1 MTNNDIPNQTSP
13 LYNVQPTSH
22 TSEKRIFP
30 SLPYTSENLKF
41 INKFNF
47 QFSDLTDSEYITL
60 CNMLLKYKTC
70 YATQKNDVGK
80 ISTPFRIR
88 LKPNA
93 QLMTQRPSKVP
104 IHYRDKLNVL
114 LKELEKYNIIKQ
126 IGSSPQDKP
135 VYGTTY
141 LNPLIIIPKGD
152 TIKCVLN
159 ARHLNSNTEQSDES
173 WPIEP
178 LAPQL
183 ARANKKYK
191 SVIDLMYAYAHTPLD
206 EDTIKLTSFS
216 SGDKLFA
223 FIRGFYGLKSL
234 PNFFTK
240 QMSTFFKTLTEQG
253 FALVYIDD
261 LLLLSDSKKHMFQL
275 IKQLHIISTKNNLK
289 LAPEK
294 SFFMLLK
301 VKFLGHEIGYNTI
314 KPIHSKIAA
323 IHKIPSPTGKVALM
337 SFIGALNFYTKFIEK
352 LHINLKPFYDLLHEN
367 TPWKWTDEHENLFQK
382 LKMSLTSE
390 TELTIPN
397 TKHPFFIT
405 VDASVIGLGAVL
417 FQLNEQNKM
426 KVISYNSRILNPQEQ
441 KLSTLDR
448 ELLGIVHA
456 LQIYEFLI
464 IGSPHLIHI
473 FTDHKPLLH
482 CFTKKGNLSPRFY
495 RAQMQLTKFSKLKI
509 IHTPGKNLSVADM
522 LSRSFTKAEL
532 QLNQLKHKHLPPQI
546 DFALLQDNTLKPVHY
561 LIKHEEILPH
571 QKHDSHPILADYGT
585 DQFSIRINDKGNDI
599 VVKPLQSFS
608 FKSITPFQTKFRTPT
623 KKNNKTLHQQSLLLN
638 DTDVTS
644 DDEDHIYTR
653 IPKSN
658 SSFLQDTTLQTEN
671 YSTLK
676 QPTHNTPQKLV
687 SAINVQ
693 PNLPS
698 LTHCQQIIPFYD
710 TSFFKYK
717 NYFQGFFLPD
727 DYSLDIK
734 TLQQQQS
741 QDPVL
746 RTVYS
751 WLLNNEKPEFVT
763 PLITGTPFLPCRM
776 STMYIT
782 KDFHNFSL
790 TNPQILLVCILQTP
804 LLITNP
810 LLQILYKTLFVYAYL
825 SDCLKLSLTNFMNAL
840 ILV

>member
-1 MTNNDIPNQTSP
+1 MLPILIILILLNHFHRPIILYNMMILQPPPLPPQFSLHQIYMTNNDIPNQTSL
-13 LYNVQPTSH
+13 LYNVQPTSN

-70 YATQKNDVGK
+70 YATHKNDVGK

-93 QLMTQRPSKVP
+93 QLMTQSPSKVP

-152 TIKCVLN
+152 TIKCVLD

-173 WPIEP
+173 WPTEP

-191 SVIDLMYAYAHTPLD
+191 SAIDLMYAYAHTPLD

-223 FIRGFYGLKSL
+223 FIRGFYGLKGL

-240 QMSTFFKTLTEQG
+240 QMSTFFKTLIEQG

-261 LLLLSDSKKHMFQL
+261 ILLLSDSKEHMFQL
-275 IKQLHIISTKNNLK
+275 IEQLHIISTKNNLK

-301 VKFLGHEIGYNTI
+301 VKFLGQEIGYNTS

-323 IHKIPSPTGKVALM
+323 IHKIPSPNGKVALM

-367 TPWKWTDEHENLFQK
+367 TPWKWTDEHESLFQK

-405 VDASVIGLGAVL
+405 VDASLIGLGAVL

-464 IGSPHLIHI
+464 IGSPHPIHI

-482 CFTKKGNLSPRFY
+482 CFSKKGNLSPRFY

-509 IHTPGKNLSVADM
+509 IHTPGKTLSVADM

-571 QKHDSHPILADYGT
+571 QKHDSHPILADYST
-585 DQFSIRINDKGNDI
+585 DHISIRINDKGNDI

-608 FKSITPFQTKFRTPT
+608 FKSITLFQTKFRTPT
-623 KKNNKTLHQQSLLLN
+623 KKNNKTFHQQSLLLN

-671 YSTLK
+671 IL
-676 QPTHNTPQKLV
+676 
-687 SAINVQ
+687 
-693 PNLPS
+693 
-698 LTHCQQIIPFYD
+698 
-710 TSFFKYK
+710 
-717 NYFQGFFLPD
+717 
-727 DYSLDIK
+727 
-734 TLQQQQS
+734 
-741 QDPVL
+741 
-746 RTVYS
+746 
-751 WLLNNEKPEFVT
+751 LLNNQLTT
-763 PLITGTPFLPCRM
+763 PH
-776 STMYIT
+776 
-782 KDFHNFSL
+782 KN
-790 TNPQILLVCILQTP
+790 
-804 LLITNP
+804 
-810 LLQILYKTLFVYAYL
+810 
-825 SDCLKLSLTNFMNAL
+825 
-840 ILV
+840 